1 MPCPQG
7 IDTDCFLCHREIYPS
22 QMDRPHGAC
31 AKPVSDWA
39 RLPQSLPL
47 RPSLSCLHWHTRHLH
62 TLSYISCQAFHWPV
76 LPALKTV
83 SYHYF
88 HLLHRCLL
96 LTHVFHLLLS
106 GRYTLHAC
114 LVSPVLYAILIHC
127 VELRFFFF
135 LYLLHY
141 G

>member
-106 GRYTLHAC
+106 GRYYPAC
-114 LVSPVLYAILIHC
+114 VPCLPRTFTQSSSTALSC
-127 VELRFFFF
+127 VFSSFFI
-135 LYLLHY
+135 
-141 G
+141 